1 MTRAKDM
8 EMREKDKSGTGI
20 KCLDI
25 DDREYPDLLREIPDP
40 PGRLYCLGNTA
51 LLKKET
57 IAVVG
62 SRKVTEYGERTA
74 MKLGKILSEA
84 GVAVVS
90 GLARGVDSA
99 SHRGALEGEGGAI
112 AVMGCGIDV
121 CYPASNLKLWEKVR
135 ASGLLLSEY
144 PPGTKAAKYMFPRRN
159 RIISGLC
166 RATVVVEAGIHS
178 GSLITAELA
187 AEQGRT
193 VYAVPGNIDRVSS
206 FGSNKL
212 IRDGAVPLVLMTDV
226 LEDMGFDSG
235 RDDSDDKRYDQLG
248 EDEKNIIRLISHGG
262 EMTVDRICAELHM
275 EPRTVNG
282 IVTVLEMK
290 GLLHVYMGRVFT
302 EK

>member
-1 MTRAKDM
+1 MGETGRII
-8 EMREKDKSGTGI
+8 REKKIECIG
-20 KCLDI
+20 I
-25 DDREYPDLLREIPDP
+25 DDAEYPVLLKKIPDP
-40 PGRLYCLGNTA
+40 PEKLYCSGDMD

-57 IAVVG
+57 VAVVG
-62 SRKVTEYGERTA
+62 SRKVTEYGEQTA
-74 MKLGKILSEA
+74 FKLGKVISEA
-84 GVAVVS
+84 GLAVVS

-99 SHRGALEGEGGAI
+99 SHRGAVEAEGGAI
-112 AVMGCGIDV
+112 AVMGCGIDI
-121 CYPASNLKLWEKVR
+121 CYPASNRRLWEKVMEK
-135 ASGLLLSEY
+135 GLVLSEY
-144 PPGTKAAKYMFPRRN
+144 PPGTKAMKYMFPQRN

-212 IRDGAVPLVLMTDV
+212 IRDGAVPLVLLTDV
-226 LEDMGFDSG
+226 LEDMGIALKTEG
-235 RDDSDDKRYDQLG
+235 LRDKRYDKLG
-248 EDEKNIIRLISHGG
+248 EDEKKIVDLISHKG
-262 EMTVDRICAELHM
+262 EMSVDQICAGTGLG
-275 EPRTVNG
+275 PGTVNG